1 MRKPIQLTLVLLLSG
16 FVLRAL
22 TPAGY
27 MPGSLADGT
36 AFVLCP
42 NSAPGAGLFLQR
54 NDDSAHHHR
63 HGAPDEPPSES
74 PWEFC
79 PFGVAFAP
87 AAPAPE
93 PVPTLDLSAIFV
105 AASAP
110 PVLLRFAYVRAVRAR
125 GPPSLAS

>member
-1 MRKPIQLTLVLLLSG
+1 MRKPIPLSVILLLAG

-27 MPGSLADGT
+27 MPGPLADGT

-54 NDDSAHHHR
+54 NDVGAPHHR
-63 HGAPDEPPSES
+63 HSAPDEATSDT

-79 PFGVAFAP
+79 PFGVAFTP

-93 PVPTLDLSAIFV
+93 PVPALDLPAISLT
-105 AASAP
+105 AGAP
-110 PVLLRFAYVRAVRAR
+110 PVLLRFAQVGAVRAR
-125 GPPSLAS
+125 GPPSLSS